1 MLGCSVASVDPDW
14 PQLLRVSA
22 MNANVRCRTVLAP
35 TRLPVSALP
44 ADSAERAAFKR
55 LVARGV
61 ITGREPTPLAALDA
75 YREPRPLLQS
85 PPITAPSEIP
95 EVLE

>member
-1 MLGCSVASVDPDW
+1 
-14 PQLLRVSA
+14 
-22 MNANVRCRTVLAP
+22 MNADIRRRSVLAP
-35 TRLPVSALP
+35 TTLPMSALP
-44 ADSAERAAFKR
+44 ADSADRAAFNR

-75 YREPRPLLQS
+75 YLDARPLLQS
-85 PPITAPSEIP
+85 TPITAPSEIP